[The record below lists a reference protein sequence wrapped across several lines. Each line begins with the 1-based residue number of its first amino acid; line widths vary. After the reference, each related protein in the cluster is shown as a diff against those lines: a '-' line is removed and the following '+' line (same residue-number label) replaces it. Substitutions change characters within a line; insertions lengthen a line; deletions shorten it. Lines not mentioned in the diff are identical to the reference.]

1 MIRARD
7 LRKSYANIQ
16 AVDGVGLALE
26 AGETFGLLGPNG
38 AGKTTTIHML
48 IGALRPDHGEVTIN
62 GATDPTRADV
72 RRQLGV
78 APQIE
83 SLYEDLSAAENLAF
97 FGRLYGLVGRCLQE
111 RVNWC
116 LGLAGLA
123 DRARDR
129 VKTYSGGMKRR
140 LNLACALVHDP
151 PVLLFDEPTAGV
163 DPQSRNYL
171 LDTIE
176 GFARAGRTIL
186 YTTHYM
192 EEAERLCDRVA
203 IMDQGKILALDTVD
217 ELLRQHGGPST
228 VEAELAQIPDGV
240 PLPATLEG
248 NVLRFACD
256 QPFEEAIRLRN
267 AGVQF
272 VRFHVDRPSLETV
285 FLNLTGRRLRDRCAR
300 CSRSP

>member
-1 MIRARD
+1 MICARD
-7 LRKSYANIQ
+7 LRKSYANVQ
-16 AVDGVGLALE
+16 AVDGVSLE
-26 AGETFGLLGPNG
+26 LGAGETFGLLGPNG

-48 IGALRPDHGEVTIN
+48 IGVIRPDSGEVSIQ
-62 GATDPTRADV
+62 GVPDPTRAEV

-83 SLYEDLSAAENLAF
+83 SLYDELSAAENLAF
-97 FGRLYGLVGRCLQE
+97 FGRLYGLGGVRLKE
-111 RVNWC
+111 RVTWC
-116 LGLAGLA
+116 LGLAGLS
-123 DRARDR
+123 DRATDR
-129 VKTYSGGMKRR
+129 VKTFSGGMKRR

-163 DPQSRNYL
+163 DPQSRNHL

-203 IMDQGKILALDTVD
+203 IMDQGKVLALDTVD

-228 VEAELAQIPDGV
+228 VEAEVAQLPDNV
-240 PLPATLEG
+240 PLPGTLEG
-248 NVLRFACD
+248 NILRFACD
-256 QPFEEAIRLRN
+256 QPFEEASRLRN

-272 VRFHVDRPSLETV
+272 VRFHVDRPSLESV
-285 FLNLTGRRLRDRCAR
+285 FLNLTGRRLRD
-300 CSRSP
+300 

>member
-7 LRKSYANIQ
+7 LRKSYANVQ
-16 AVDGVGLALE
+16 AVDGVSLE
-26 AGETFGLLGPNG
+26 LVAGETFGLLGPNG

-72 RRQLGV
+72 RRHLGV

-83 SLYEDLSAAENLAF
+83 SLYEELSAAENLAF
-97 FGRLYGLVGRCLQE
+97 FGRLYGLVGMRLKE

-116 LGLAGLA
+116 LGLAGLT
-123 DRARDR
+123 DRAGDR

-163 DPQSRNYL
+163 DPQSRNHL
-171 LDTIE
+171 LDAIE

-228 VEAELAQIPDGV
+228 VEAELAQIPDDV
-240 PLPATLEG
+240 PLPAALED

-256 QPFEEAIRLRN
+256 QPFEEGIRLRN

-272 VRFHVDRPSLETV
+272 VHFHVDRPSLETV
-285 FLNLTGRRLRDRCAR
+285 FLNLTGRRLRD
-300 CSRSP
+300 